1 MITKE
6 YRKKIRTIFYYYKR
20 LLEIPNSW
28 SVSISPSEKFA
39 HYAEVQFNY
48 REKSFT
54 IYINPKLNQDLET
67 LKDSILHELI
77 HIFFS
82 PATSRFDTILQKIKN
97 KEKINYKTTKKK
109 FEMWEEYLV
118 DKLTKI
124 LIKQERVLHD

>member
-6 YRKKIRTIFYYYKR
+6 YRKKIKTIFYYYKR
-20 LLEIPNSW
+20 LLEIPNYW

-48 REKSFT
+48 REKSFI
-54 IYINPKLNQDLET
+54 IYINPNLNQDLET

-82 PATSRFDTILQKIKN
+82 PATNRFDIILQKIRT
-97 KEKINYKTTKKK
+97 KEKLNYKTTKKK

-118 DKLTKI
+118 NKVTKI
-124 LIKQERVLHD
+124 LIKQESYK